1 MKSETSKHRGK
12 VSQTHLQSFTKLCTQ
27 GGTMKEK
34 DDKDTD
40 GRPENQCDSAED
52 GKMEIPRMKNS
63 KKSPKI
69 RIHQA
74 QKRKSVGSKGI
85 KARDLK
91 ETDEET
97 TELMRDV
104 INVIIKQGS
113 TTPSSWKKV
122 MVKVLYK
129 QKRSDETRKRPNILY
144 LADVVHMFSTM
155 LYNTAQQARQLPNFP
170 DHCGFRKNPD
180 HPLAYRLIV
189 RKCRECE
196 QTSG

>member
-1 MKSETSKHRGK
+1 
-12 VSQTHLQSFTKLCTQ
+12 
-27 GGTMKEK
+27 MKEK

-52 GKMEIPRMKNS
+52 GKNGNS
-63 KKSPKI
+63 EEENTKKSPKI

-104 INVIIKQGS
+104 MNVIIKQGS

-155 LYNTAQQARQLPNFP
+155 LYNTAQQARQLPIFLTIV
-170 DHCGFRKNPD
+170 GFEKFRRRTILWRTDSLFEKAGNVNRHLQRSIFKSRLTRYGPK
-180 HPLAYRLIV
+180 PLY
-189 RKCRECE
+189 
-196 QTSG
+196 Q